1 MGSSSTKGEI
11 VVLKNYLI
19 TAYKVFL
26 RRKIFTAI
34 NLVGIV
40 LTLTVL
46 MTATAMLDAFLHPTG
61 PEKHSASYLEINRIS
76 LRTEEG
82 GDDRWVAPPGYKFF
96 DQYVRQLERPSKMSI
111 HSRIEKMTSYLS
123 GQKLSLQMMRTDGSY
138 WELMEFDFIEGR
150 PLSHADDEQG
160 RSVAV
165 ISQETRARVFGEQS
179 ALNQSITVNGQTFA
193 IVGVVENVSA
203 MEKHAYA
210 DIWVPV
216 STNPSSL
223 YRQELLGNYTIL
235 LQGTSAA
242 NLKEIQQE
250 FIEMLQN
257 NSFDGARHYEV
268 AFSGADTRLDA
279 LARSRVGD
287 SESYESG
294 SEGLL
299 AIMGGAA
306 LLFMLLPTVNL
317 VNLNISRMLERASEI
332 GVRRAFGAR
341 QRDLVGQFIVESVL
355 LTLVGG
361 LIGGIFSI
369 GVLQMIESSGLIP
382 HVNFDINWRVF
393 AYGSAFVVVFGL
405 LSGAYPAWKMSRL
418 QPVQALKGDL

>member
-1 MGSSSTKGEI
+1 
-11 VVLKNYLI
+11 VLKNYLI

-26 RRKIFTAI
+26 RRKIFTGI

-46 MTATAMLDAFLHPTG
+46 ITATSILDAYIHPTG
-61 PEKHSASYLEINRIS
+61 PEKHRASILEVSVIS

-82 GDDRWVAPPGYKFF
+82 GGRWTAPPGYKLF
-96 DQYVRQLERPSKMSI
+96 DQYVRLMEKPSKVSI
-111 HSRIEKMTSYLS
+111 HSRGEKMTSYLN
-123 GQKLSLQMMRTDGSY
+123 GEKLALQLMRTDGNY
-138 WELMEFDFIEGR
+138 WELMDFDFIEGR
-150 PLSHADDEQG
+150 PLSQADDDQG

-165 ISQETRARVFGEQS
+165 ISRETRARVFGEQS
-179 ALNQSITVNGQTFA
+179 ALQQSITVNGQTFS

-203 MEKHAYA
+203 MEEHAYA

-216 STNPSSL
+216 STSPSSL
-223 YRQELLGNYTIL
+223 YRQELLGNYSIL
-235 LQGTSAA
+235 LQGTSGA

-250 FIEMLQN
+250 FIQLLRN
-257 NSFDGARHYEV
+257 NSFDDSRHYEL
-268 AFSGADTRLDA
+268 AFGGADTKFEA
-279 LARSRVGD
+279 LARSRIGD
-287 SESYESG
+287 RESYDAG

-317 VNLNISRMLERASEI
+317 VNLNVSRMLERASEI

-341 QRDLVGQFIVESVL
+341 RQDLVGQFIVESVL

-361 LIGGIFSI
+361 LIGGVFSI

-382 HVNFDINWRVF
+382 HVNFSVNWRVF
-393 AYGSAFVVVFGL
+393 VYGSAIIIVFGV